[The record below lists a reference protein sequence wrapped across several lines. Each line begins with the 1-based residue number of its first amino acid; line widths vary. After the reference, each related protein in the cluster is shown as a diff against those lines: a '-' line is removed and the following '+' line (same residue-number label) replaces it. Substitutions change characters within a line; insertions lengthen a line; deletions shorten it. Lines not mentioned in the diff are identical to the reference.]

1 MSSLLSYQKRWYNII
16 NIYKE
21 VIGMKRILFMI
32 LKNIIHVPWM
42 LARLLR
48 CAANVDK
55 YTEEERN
62 QLLREIV
69 GYANRGGNV
78 TIQATGVEHI
88 PDENGFIMYPNHQG
102 MYDMLALLDACPK
115 PLRVVSKK
123 EVANIP
129 LLRSIF
135 KVDKAIFI
143 DREDVKQSMQV
154 IIQVAKEVSGG
165 RNFVIF
171 PEGTRSKNGNV
182 VGEFKGGS
190 FKAATKAKCPIVPV
204 ALIDSFKPFDTKS
217 LEKVTV
223 QVHIL
228 EPLLYEEYKDMKT
241 VEIAEEVK
249 RRIVEKIERQKN

>member
-1 MSSLLSYQKRWYNII
+1 
-16 NIYKE
+16 
-21 VIGMKRILFMI
+21 MKRIIFMI
-32 LKNIIHVPWM
+32 LKNIIHVPGM
-42 LARLLR
+42 LIRLLK

-78 TIQATGVEHI
+78 TIKATGVENI
-88 PDENGFIMYPNHQG
+88 PNENGFIMYPNHQG

-115 PLRVVSKK
+115 PLSVVSKK

-154 IIQVAKEVSGG
+154 IIQVAKEVSAG

-171 PEGTRSKNGNV
+171 PEGTRSKNGNI

-217 LEKVTV
+217 LEQVTV

-228 EPLLYEEYKDMKT
+228 QPLLYEEYKNMKT
-241 VEIAEEVK
+241 IEIAEEVK
-249 RRIVEKIERQKN
+249 RRIVEVIEKNK

>member
-1 MSSLLSYQKRWYNII
+1 
-16 NIYKE
+16 
-21 VIGMKRILFMI
+21 MKRILVMF
-32 LKNIIHVPWM
+32 LKNIIHIPWM
-42 LARLLR
+42 IIRLLSY
-48 CAANVDK
+48 AANVDK

-78 TIQATGVEHI
+78 SIKATGVEHI
-88 PDENGFIMYPNHQG
+88 PNKNGFIMYPNHQG
-102 MYDMLALLDACPK
+102 MYDMLALIDVCPK
-115 PLRVVSKK
+115 PLSVVAKK

-129 LLRSIF
+129 LLRSVF

-154 IIQVAKEVSGG
+154 IIQVAKEVSKGK
-165 RNFVIF
+165 NFVIF
-171 PEGTRSKNGNV
+171 PEGTRSKKGNI

-190 FKAATKAKCPIVPV
+190 FKAAMKARAPIVPV
-204 ALIDSFKPFDTKS
+204 ALINSFKPFDTKS

-228 EPLLYEEYKDMKT
+228 EPLPYEEYKDMKT
-241 VEIAEEVK
+241 TEIAEEVK
-249 RRIVEKIERQKN
+249 RRIIEKIESQKI

>member
-1 MSSLLSYQKRWYNII
+1 
-16 NIYKE
+16 
-21 VIGMKRILFMI
+21 MKRILLMF
-32 LKNIIHVPWM
+32 LRNLIHVPGM
-42 LARLLR
+42 LVRLLR

-55 YTEEERN
+55 YSEEERN
-62 QLLREIV
+62 MLLRDIV

-78 TIQATGVEHI
+78 SIKATGVENI

-115 PLRVVSKK
+115 PLSVVSKK

-154 IIQVAKEVSGG
+154 IIQVAKEVAGG

-171 PEGTRSKNGNV
+171 PEGTRSKNGNI

-190 FKAATKAKCPIVPV
+190 FKAAIKAKCPIVPV
-204 ALIDSFKPFDTKS
+204 ALIDSFKPFDTNSIKQ
-217 LEKVTV
+217 VTV
-223 QVHIL
+223 QVHVL
-228 EPLLYEEYKDMKT
+228 EPMLYEEYKDKKT
-241 VEIAEEVK
+241 VDIADEVR
-249 RRIVEKIERQKN
+249 RRIVETIERQKN

>member
-1 MSSLLSYQKRWYNII
+1 
-16 NIYKE
+16 
-21 VIGMKRILFMI
+21 MKRILLMFI
-32 LKNIIHVPWM
+32 RNLIHVPGM
-42 LARLLR
+42 LVRLLR

-78 TIQATGVEHI
+78 TIQATGIENI
-88 PDENGFIMYPNHQG
+88 PSEDGFIMFPNHQG
-102 MYDMLALLDACPK
+102 MYDMLALLDVCPR
-115 PLRVVSKK
+115 PLSVVSKK

-143 DREDVKQSMQV
+143 DREDVRQSMQV
-154 IIQVAKEVSGG
+154 ILQVAKEVGEG

-171 PEGTRSKNGNV
+171 PEGTRSKEGNV

-190 FKAATKAKCPIVPV
+190 FKAATKVKCPIVPV
-204 ALIDSFKPFDTKS
+204 ALIDSFKPFDTNSIKQ
-217 LEKVTV
+217 VVV

-228 EPLLYEEYKDMKT
+228 KPLLYEEYKDMKT

-249 RRIVEKIERQKN
+249 RRIVEIIDNKISKKDVDN

>member
-1 MSSLLSYQKRWYNII
+1 
-16 NIYKE
+16 
-21 VIGMKRILFMI
+21 MKRILFMI
-32 LKNIIHVPWM
+32 IRNLIHVPGM
-42 LARLLR
+42 LVRLWR

-78 TIQATGVEHI
+78 TIEATGVENI
-88 PDENGFIMYPNHQG
+88 PSENGFIMFPNHQG
-102 MYDMLALLDACPK
+102 MYDMLALLYVCPK
-115 PLRVVSKK
+115 PLSVVSKK

-143 DREDVKQSMQV
+143 DREDVRQSMQV
-154 IIQVAKEVSGG
+154 ILQVAKEVAEG

-190 FKAATKAKCPIVPV
+190 FKSAMKAKCPIVPV
-204 ALIDSFKPFDTKS
+204 ALIDSFKPFDTNS
-217 LEKVTV
+217 IEQVTV
-223 QVHIL
+223 QVHVL
-228 EPLLYEEYKDMKT
+228 EPILYEEYKDMKT
-241 VEIAEEVK
+241 VEIAQEVK
-249 RRIVEKIERQKN
+249 RRIVEKMEEEKN

>member
-1 MSSLLSYQKRWYNII
+1 
-16 NIYKE
+16 
-21 VIGMKRILFMI
+21 MKRILFMI
-32 LKNIIHVPWM
+32 LRNLIHVPGM
-42 LARLLR
+42 LVRLLR

-78 TIQATGVEHI
+78 TIKATGVENI
-88 PDENGFIMYPNHQG
+88 PQENGFIMFPNHQG
-102 MYDMLALLDACPK
+102 MYDMLALLDVCPK
-115 PLRVVSKK
+115 PLSVVSKK

-129 LLRSIF
+129 LLRTIF

-143 DREDVKQSMQV
+143 DREDVRQSMQV
-154 IIQVAKEVSGG
+154 IIQVAKEVGEG

-190 FKAATKAKCPIVPV
+190 FKAAVKTKCPIVPV
-204 ALIDSFKPFDTKS
+204 ALIDSYKPFDTNSIKQ
-217 LEKVTV
+217 VTV
-223 QVHIL
+223 QVHVL
-228 EPLLYEEYKDMKT
+228 KPMLYEEYKDMKT
-241 VEIAEEVK
+241 VEIAQEVK
-249 RRIVEKIERQKN
+249 RRIVEKIEEQKN